1 MANASA
7 KGKWE
12 LPIGKVGYS
21 HQLTNNSGQ
30 YSTYTTGS
38 GLCIVIVQVGKHNIV
53 KESTTHLI
61 CIVLDINISVSSS
74 Y

>member
-21 HQLTNNSGQ
+21 RQLTNNSGQ
-30 YSTYTTGS
+30 HSTYTTGS
-38 GLCIVIVQVGKHNIV
+38 GLCIVIVQFGK
-53 KESTTHLI
+53 T
-61 CIVLDINISVSSS
+61 
-74 Y
+74 